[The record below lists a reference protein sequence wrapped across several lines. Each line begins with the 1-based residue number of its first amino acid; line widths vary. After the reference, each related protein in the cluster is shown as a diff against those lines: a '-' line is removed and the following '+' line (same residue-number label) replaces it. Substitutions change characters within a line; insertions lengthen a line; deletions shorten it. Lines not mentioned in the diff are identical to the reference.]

1 MTCLYYIIDK
11 DCQSLLSLFRRG
23 EAMATLN
30 ISIPAAMRKW
40 IDEQVGSG
48 EYANASDY
56 MRDLIR
62 HDQRQRESLVLDLI
76 EGERSGI
83 SRKKIK
89 DIMVSAKNKLK
100 NG

>member
-1 MTCLYYIIDK
+1 
-11 DCQSLLSLFRRG
+11 
-23 EAMATLN
+23 MATLN

-40 IDEQVGSG
+40 IDEQIASG

-62 HDQRQRESLVLDLI
+62 HDQRRNEVLKLALI

-83 SRKKIK
+83 SKKKIE
-89 DIMVSAKNKLK
+89 DIMSAAKAKLK

>member
-1 MTCLYYIIDK
+1 
-11 DCQSLLSLFRRG
+11 
-23 EAMATLN
+23 MATLN
-30 ISIPAAMRKW
+30 ISLTDSMRKW
-40 IDEQVGSG
+40 IDEQVKSG

-62 HDQRQRESLVLDLI
+62 HDQREHEVIRLALI

-83 SRKKIK
+83 SNRKVS
-89 DIMVSAKNKLK
+89 DIVAATKGSLK